1 MITEQPMPDGFR
13 LKDGLI
19 YAESLV
25 GRGSSVKETEI
36 AISSQIN
43 VIAEVCNQDG
53 VFLGRLLEWH
63 NSAGSLVQWVMP
75 ICVISSTN
83 TNGLLTTLL
92 DLGLTYINFA
102 HKRKLSTYLMACK
115 PNSRIIIRHTNIT
128 NQTVGGMG
136 MRVWLKGFR
145 FPSDNNSFPL

>member
-1 MITEQPMPDGFR
+1 MIAEQQMPEGFR

-25 GRGSSVKETEI
+25 GRGTTVKETEI
-36 AISSQIN
+36 AISSQID
-43 VIAEVCNQDG
+43 VIADVCNHDG
-53 VFLGRLLEWH
+53 VIFGRLLEWR
-63 NSAGSLVQWVMP
+63 NSAGNLVQWVMP
-75 ICVISSTN
+75 LCVIVSSN

-92 DLGLTYINFA
+92 DLGLTYVNLA

-115 PNSRIIIRHTNIT
+115 PNRRIITKDASIT

-145 FPSDNNSFPL
+145 FPGSSN